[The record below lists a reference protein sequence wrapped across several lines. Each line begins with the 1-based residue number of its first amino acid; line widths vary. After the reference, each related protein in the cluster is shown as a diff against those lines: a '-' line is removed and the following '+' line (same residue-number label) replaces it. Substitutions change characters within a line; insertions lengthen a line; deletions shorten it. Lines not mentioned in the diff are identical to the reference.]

1 VSARGTTRPVLEV
14 EHLHVSFPG
23 AVGHR
28 NAAVRDVS
36 FTIGEGEI
44 LGMAGESGSGKS
56 LTALSVMG
64 LVPRPPAEITGTI
77 RFDGT
82 DLLRLPPAGWD
93 KVRGDQLGM
102 VFQEPMTALD
112 PVFTVG
118 RQLAETLQ
126 AHRRMTRRAARR
138 AAVEMLE
145 AVGIPL
151 PHRRFDEY
159 PHQLSGGMRQRVMIA
174 IALICGPRLLIADEP
189 TTAVDVTIQAQI
201 LELLRR
207 LSRER
212 GTAVLFITHDLGVVA
227 ELCDRMVTLYAG
239 EAVEAGPVDD
249 VLRSPRHPYTSGL
262 LQAIPRIEDRHRTL
276 HTIRGR
282 VPAPS
287 APLPGCVF
295 HPRCDHATAECAER
309 RPELDPLPD
318 GSPRLVRC
326 RRSAELELPGARR

>member
-1 VSARGTTRPVLEV
+1 MSPVLEV
-14 EHLHVSFPG
+14 DHLHVSFPAAAG
-23 AVGHR
+23 RR

-36 FTIGEGEI
+36 FAIGEGEI

-64 LVPRPPAEITGTI
+64 LVPRPPAEITGSI
-77 RFDGT
+77 RFEGT
-82 DLLRLPPAGWD
+82 DLLGLRPAEWNRL
-93 KVRGDQLGM
+93 RGDQIGM

-118 RQLAETLQ
+118 RQLTETLR
-126 AHRRMTRRAARR
+126 AHRRTTRRAARR

-151 PHRRFDEY
+151 PDRRFDEY

-174 IALICGPRLLIADEP
+174 IALICEPRLLIADEP

-201 LELLRR
+201 LELLRA
-207 LSRER
+207 LSRDR

-239 EAVEAGPVDD
+239 EAVEAGAVDD
-249 VLRSPRHPYTSGL
+249 VLRSPQHPYTSGL
-262 LQAIPRIEDRHRTL
+262 LQAIPRIEDRHRVL
-276 HTIRGR
+276 RTIPGR

-287 APLPGCVF
+287 AVPTGCVF
-295 HPRCDHATAECAER
+295 HPRCGHATTECADR
-309 RPELDPLPD
+309 RPELAALPG

-326 RRSAELELPGARR
+326 GRSAELDLPGAR

>member
-1 VSARGTTRPVLEV
+1 MSPVLEV
-14 EHLHVSFPG
+14 DHLHVSFPAAG
-23 AVGHR
+23 GRR

-36 FTIGEGEI
+36 FAIDEGEI

-64 LVPRPPAEITGTI
+64 LVPQPPAEITGSI
-77 RFDGT
+77 RFEGA
-82 DLLRLPPAGWD
+82 DLLGLRPAEWNRL
-93 KVRGDQLGM
+93 RGDQIGM

-118 RQLAETLQ
+118 RQLTETLR
-126 AHRRMTRRAARR
+126 AHRRTTRRAARR

-145 AVGIPL
+145 SVGIPL
-151 PHRRFDEY
+151 PDRRFDEY

-174 IALICGPRLLIADEP
+174 IALICEPRLLIADEP

-201 LELLRR
+201 LELLRA
-207 LSRER
+207 LSRDR

-239 EAVEAGPVDD
+239 EAVEAGAVDD
-249 VLRSPRHPYTSGL
+249 VLRSPQHPYTSGL
-262 LQAIPRIEDRHRTL
+262 LQAIPRIEDRHRVL
-276 HTIRGR
+276 HTIPGR

-287 APLPGCVF
+287 ATPTGCVF
-295 HPRCDHATAECAER
+295 HPRCNHATTECADR
-309 RPELDPLPD
+309 RPELAPLP
-318 GSPRLVRC
+318 GRSPRLVRC
-326 RRSAELELPGARR
+326 SRSAELHLPGAR

>member
-1 VSARGTTRPVLEV
+1 MSPVLEV
-14 EHLHVSFPG
+14 DHLHVSFPAAAG
-23 AVGHR
+23 RR

-36 FTIGEGEI
+36 FAIGEGEI

-64 LVPRPPAEITGTI
+64 LVPRPPAEITGSI
-77 RFDGT
+77 RFEGT
-82 DLLRLPPAGWD
+82 DLLGLRPAEWNRL
-93 KVRGDQLGM
+93 RGDQIGM

-118 RQLAETLQ
+118 RQLTETLR
-126 AHRRMTRRAARR
+126 AHRRTTRRAARR

-151 PHRRFDEY
+151 PDRRFDEY

-174 IALICGPRLLIADEP
+174 IALICEPRLLIADEP

-201 LELLRR
+201 LELLRA
-207 LSRER
+207 LSRDR

-239 EAVEAGPVDD
+239 EAVEAGAVDD
-249 VLRSPRHPYTSGL
+249 VLRSPQHPYTSGL
-262 LQAIPRIEDRHRTL
+262 LQAIPRIEDRHRVL
-276 HTIRGR
+276 RTIPGR

-287 APLPGCVF
+287 AVPTGCVF
-295 HPRCDHATAECAER
+295 HPRCGHATTECADR
-309 RPELDPLPD
+309 RPELAALPG

-326 RRSAELELPGARR
+326 GRSGELDLPGAR